1 MFERKTAITIREI
14 RGTIRKPSSWS
25 LKSHYNGRRVSRK
38 EQRTA
43 VTAVAV
49 AIAVAI
55 AVAVAVAVATVGA
68 ATTTLCALINRL
80 RYQKTYFRR

>member
-14 RGTIRKPSSWS
+14 RGTIREPSPSS

-43 VTAVAV
+43 
-49 AIAVAI
+49 
-55 AVAVAVAVATVGA
+55 AVATAVLLLLLLLPSPLA
-68 ATTTLCALINRL
+68 ATFCALINRL
-80 RYQKTYFRR
+80 RYRKTYFRR